1 MIFKSTN
8 QAGEGDRRIRE
19 KSALI
24 ADINSVKSEIYA
36 AQRNFDCVSK
46 PEEVDIYI
54 YRLRT
59 AQARYDVL
67 LKKLK
72 DLN

>member
-1 MIFKSTN
+1 MIFKSIN
-8 QAGEGDRRIRE
+8 QSKESDRRARE
-19 KSALI
+19 RSALI
-24 ADINSVKSEIYA
+24 ADINSVKSDIDT

-46 PEEVDIYI
+46 PDEVDIYI
-54 YRLRT
+54 YRLRA
-59 AQARYDVL
+59 AQARYDAL

>member
-1 MIFKSTN
+1 MIFKSIN
-8 QAGEGDRRIRE
+8 QSKESACRIKE
-19 KSALI
+19 KAALI
-24 ADINSVKSEIYA
+24 ADINCVKADIDT

-59 AQARYDVL
+59 AQARYDAL